1 MLSEIQGAL
10 RPQPATQMRA
20 AVAAP
25 APMVEQSA
33 AVTTAGAHV
42 VDASVIAVRESSIP
56 KVQAPKPIEVKV
68 DIEKMRANLQESLDK
83 LNAALRDGGRNLNF
97 SMDEKL
103 GGLVVLVK
111 NADTGEVVRQIPND
125 AVIRMAHSIEAF
137 KGILHNE
144 LS

>member
-1 MLSEIQGAL
+1 MLSEILGAS
-10 RPQPATQMRA
+10 RPPQAPQLRA
-20 AVAAP
+20 AVP
-25 APMVEQSA
+25 ASSAELAA
-33 AVTTAGAHV
+33 AVPA
-42 VDASVIAVRESSIP
+42 ASSTVAASDVPRQEVSRP

-68 DIEKMRANLQESLDK
+68 DMEKMRANLQDSLEK

-97 SMDEKL
+97 QMDDKV

-111 NADTGEVVRQIPND
+111 NSDTGEIVRQIPND

-137 KGILHNE
+137 KGMLHNE

>member
-1 MLSEIQGAL
+1 MLSELQGAL
-10 RPQPATQMRA
+10 RPQLAPQLRA
-20 AVAAP
+20 AASASAP
-25 APMVEQSA
+25 AAMTPA
-33 AVTTAGAHV
+33 AASP
-42 VDASVIAVRESSIP
+42 VDAPAIATHEMSAP

-68 DIEKMRANLQESLDK
+68 DLEKMRANLQESLEK
-83 LNAALRDGGRNLNF
+83 INAALRDGGRNLNF

-103 GGLVVLVK
+103 GGLVVVVK
-111 NADTGEVVRQIPND
+111 NTDTGEVVRQIPND